1 LTTAVIF
8 DLEDTLVETP
18 WSQGDRIVEF
28 RKATR
33 VKLIQLGIPRFVLEG
48 IERSTIMR
56 NKAAEYAQNHFTEKQ
71 RQQFHSEIDQF
82 VKTYEL
88 EAARKSRL
96 FPDTISTLDEL
107 GRLGVPVGLVT
118 NTSREAANIEFRTHE
133 IGHYFKSIVTRE
145 RVAKLKPDP
154 EGILLAAEELNAT
167 RVFMVGDLRIDL
179 EAARAAHAVCIL
191 VKRSHGDGLNLNPD
205 YYVDSL
211 AEVPSIVQAATR
223 GPPDAKHSEG

>member
-1 LTTAVIF
+1 MTTAVIF

-28 RKATR
+28 RKSTR
-33 VKLIQLGIPRFVLEG
+33 VKLIQLGIPRFLLEG

-56 NKAAEYAQNHFTEKQ
+56 NKAAEYAQIHFTEKQ
-71 RQQFHSEIDQF
+71 GQQFHREIDQF
-82 VKTYEL
+82 IKTYEL

-107 GRLGVPVGLVT
+107 RKVGVPVGLVT
-118 NTSREAANIEFRTHE
+118 NTSREAADIEFRTHE

-145 RVAKLKPDP
+145 RVSKLKPDP
-154 EGILLAAEELNAT
+154 EGILLAAEELGAT
-167 RVFMVGDLRIDL
+167 RVFMVGDLRIDF
-179 EAARAAHAVCIL
+179 EAARAAHVGCIL
-191 VKRSHGDGLNLNPD
+191 VKRSHGDSLNLNPD

-211 AEVPSIVQAATR
+211 AEVTSIVQAAMR
-223 GPPDAKHSEG
+223 GST